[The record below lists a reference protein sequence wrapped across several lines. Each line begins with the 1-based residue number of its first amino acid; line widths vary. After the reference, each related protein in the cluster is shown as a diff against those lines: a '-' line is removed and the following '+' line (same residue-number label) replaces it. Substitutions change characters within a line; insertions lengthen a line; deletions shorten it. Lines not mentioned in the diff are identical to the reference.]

1 MESAGAT
8 RERAKMK
15 LQHLRFFC
23 AVVES
28 RSVTAASERLH
39 ISQPALS
46 AGLKALQADLGL
58 PLFDRSGGKHRIL
71 PTPAGLRFY
80 EDARDIL
87 ARCDAAR
94 ARVAATEPRPA
105 TARIGILRTLASDD
119 VAAVLGNVMRAP
131 SPVWKAREGTAAE
144 IGKWLAQGRIDIA
157 WTTID
162 RPSPTAEILWHEP
175 FDLLVAR
182 HHRLARNPDGTVGV
196 ADLAGEGIVLRTSCE
211 LRSGKLQAAGIK
223 LRVVAR
229 VDRDDLALKLVA
241 QGIGVAIAPRSLAG
255 GDIVALPFS
264 DLDLSRAIGLRWRA
278 DLPDIHVAGIREA
291 VSAQARAPFP

>member
-1 MESAGAT
+1 
-8 RERAKMK
+8 MK
-15 LQHLRFFC
+15 LQHLKFFC

-46 AGLKALQADLGL
+46 AGLKVLQADLGL
-58 PLFDRSGGKHRIL
+58 PLFDRSGGKHRLL
-71 PTPAGLRFY
+71 PTPAGLHFY
-80 EDARDIL
+80 EDAKDIL
-87 ARCDAAR
+87 ARCTAAR
-94 ARVAATEPRPA
+94 ARVAETEQRPA

-119 VAAVLGNVMRAP
+119 VAAVLGNVMRSP

-182 HHRLARNPDGTVGV
+182 HHRLARNPNGTVGI
-196 ADLAGEGIVLRTSCE
+196 ADLAGEDIVLRTSCE

-223 LRVVAR
+223 LRVIAR
-229 VDRDDLALKLVA
+229 ANRDDLALKLVA
-241 QGIGVAIAPRSLAG
+241 QGIGVAIAPRSFAG
-255 GDIVALPFS
+255 DDIVALRFL
-264 DLDLSRAIGLRWRA
+264 DLDLSRAIGLRWRS
-278 DLPDIHVAGIREA
+278 DSPDIHVADIREA
-291 VSAQARAPFP
+291 VCAGAR